1 MHPKV
6 YTRTV
11 SHVRSPPASGQF
23 SALPLLIA
31 PKPIGLQ
38 VVVEWTAWLYLPLH
52 HLPLLSSGNWLD

>member
-1 MHPKV
+1 MHPQV

-31 PKPIGLQ
+31 PKPLGLPPPS
-38 VVVEWTAWLYLPLH
+38 PLA
-52 HLPLLSSGNWLD
+52 PSP

>member
-38 VVVEWTAWLYLPLH
+38 VVVEWTGSTCPSITYL
-52 HLPLLSSGNWLD
+52 S